1 MDYKIYLKRQAIC
14 GMNRILLYLNTMR
27 TTIHKHGSIS
37 LIILQNTILIKKWT
51 LWKKLAAIIISSV
64 NMNRIIRRVKKSVLK
79 KKTQQKVVYFESYIK
94 MAMFPFL
101 KNNPLLF
108 YESEKAE
115 FLKIFICMLRVFLI
129 FLYWSENVCNF
140 RSTHILS

>member
-1 MDYKIYLKRQAIC
+1 
-14 GMNRILLYLNTMR
+14 
-27 TTIHKHGSIS
+27 
-37 LIILQNTILIKKWT
+37 
-51 LWKKLAAIIISSV
+51 
-64 NMNRIIRRVKKSVLK
+64 MNRIIRRVKKSVLKK